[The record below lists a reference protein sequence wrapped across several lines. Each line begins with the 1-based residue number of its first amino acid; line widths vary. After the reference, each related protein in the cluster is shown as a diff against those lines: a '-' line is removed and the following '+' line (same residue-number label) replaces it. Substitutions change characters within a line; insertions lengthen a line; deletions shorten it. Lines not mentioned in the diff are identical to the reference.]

1 MKNKAKEEKQDEK
14 ALSRALWLF
23 CALSKVGQNN
33 CFEVHN
39 ESSIL
44 NCLHSQRP
52 LTVPVVA
59 DPLGKLY
66 NKDAIIEYLLDR
78 STYGDGDQICG
89 YVKGVKD
96 LINLNLTPNPA
107 LSGSP
112 PHQSTTNG
120 RKQDSADLPTR
131 SPFICPLTMK
141 EPTGALP
148 FGCIKTCGC
157 VFSEGGIRAV
167 VQSETNARPTE
178 DPHKA
183 ETSPNPEISIPC
195 PNCSEPFCPKGG
207 FGNDGTGS
215 EWWLPLNPK
224 KEAQEIMLANLLA
237 KRAEKKANSKK
248 KDGKDKKRK
257 SEAVAADGVNSP
269 APDDEPPLAKRNKT
283 VAPVQHTINMSSKVQ
298 QELAALEA
306 KRKAGGQSEAVKS
319 IYGDGRGLRAEKND
333 FFTRTFNRVSRSLF
347 VYYSTSVC

>member
-1 MKNKAKEEKQDEK
+1 MGNDGGSIPYRIDLVKNKVKEEKQDEK

-23 CALSKVGQNN
+23 CALSK
-33 CFEVHN
+33 
-39 ESSIL
+39 
-44 NCLHSQRP
+44 RP

-112 PHQSTTNG
+112 PHQLTNG

-148 FGCIKTCGC
+148 FGCIKSCGC

-178 DPHKA
+178 DAHKA
-183 ETSPNPEISIPC
+183 ETSPNPEMSIPC

-224 KEAQEIMLANLLA
+224 KEAQELMLANLLA

-257 SEAVAADGVNSP
+257 SQAVGADGVNSTT
-269 APDDEPPLAKRNKT
+269 PDDEPPLAKRNKS
-283 VAPVQHTINMSSKVQ
+283 VAVQHTMNMSSKVQ
-298 QELAALEA
+298 QELTALEA

-333 FFTRTFNRVSRSLF
+333 FFTRTFNR
-347 VYYSTSVC
+347 YA